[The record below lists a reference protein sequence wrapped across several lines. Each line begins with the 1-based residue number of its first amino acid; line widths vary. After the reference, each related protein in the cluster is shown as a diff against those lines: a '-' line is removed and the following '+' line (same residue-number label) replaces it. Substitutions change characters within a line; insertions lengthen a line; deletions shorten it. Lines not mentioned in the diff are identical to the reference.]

1 MEYIITRNFELPI
14 EKKEMEQS
22 EWFNLWNRRF
32 FPYRELLVGDT
43 VYWFDRTKQ
52 RLLWKTKVVKI
63 NRFPF
68 HRKKEILDRYPE
80 CATSQ
85 YFKEGR
91 DTGYFIFYRV
101 SVTEMLDT
109 DALLDFGSR
118 RSAGSASTMKQLKTG
133 SVARKTRIRRR

>member
-1 MEYIITRNFELPI
+1 MPI
-14 EKKEMEQS
+14 AAQAADWLTFAHDPQRTGWAAEEPAFSVK
-22 EWFNLWNRRF
+22 
-32 FPYRELLVGDT
+32 T
-43 VYWFDRTKQ
+43 VPSLT
-52 RLLWKTKVVKI
+52 LLWKTKVVKI
-63 NRFPF
+63 NRFPY